1 MERKHANEARMLCDA
16 IRKFNENENA
26 LENLEFYLSIH
37 FERWLNDFA
46 RTPEGLATELKNF
59 SEIQ

>member
-26 LENLEFYLSIH
+26 LENLEFYLSLH

-46 RTPEGLATELKNF
+46 GTPEGLATELKNF